1 MTTGV
6 DAMESQTTR
15 QLSDDELHAL
25 ADGRIAGPE
34 RFALEARLALEPNAQ
49 SRLTQWQQQNLLLR
63 GLHRSVL
70 DEAVPSPLLE
80 AARQTVS
87 AQKNADRWSRM
98 GGIAAGIVLSFGMGW
113 VANATWQSQ
122 HMGTLTAQVPA
133 SSEFV
138 RQARYA
144 HVVYAPEVRH
154 PVEVT
159 SAEQAHLV
167 QWLSKRVGKTLK
179 VPNLTAQGYDLVGG
193 RLLPGDTG
201 ARAQFMFQNGAG
213 TRLTLYLGALAAP
226 AQSEAAQETAFR
238 FAADG
243 TVPSFYW
250 VEQGFGYALSGPLQ
264 RDALMQ
270 LARAVYQQL

>member
-1 MTTGV
+1 
-6 DAMESQTTR
+6 MESRSTR
-15 QLSDDELHAL
+15 PLSDDELHAL
-25 ADGRIAGPE
+25 VDGQVTSADRC
-34 RFALEARLALEPNAQ
+34 ALEARLALDPNAQ
-49 SRLTQWQQQNLLLR
+49 ARVGQWQRQSQLLR

-80 AARQTVS
+80 AVRQTATTRQS
-87 AQKNADRWSRM
+87 ADRWWRL
-98 GGIAAGIVLSFGMGW
+98 GGMAAGVVLSFGMGW
-113 VANATWQSQ
+113 LANTTWQAQ
-122 HMGTLTAQVPA
+122 HSGSMSAHIPA

-144 HVVYAPEVRH
+144 HAVYAPEVRH

-159 SAEQAHLV
+159 AAEQAHLV
-167 QWLSKRVGKTLK
+167 QWLSKRLGRTLK
-179 VPNLTAQGYDLVGG
+179 VPNLSAQGYELVGG

-213 TRLTLYLGALAAP
+213 IRLTLYLGAMQTP

-238 FAADG
+238 FTTDG
-243 TVPSFYW
+243 AVPSFYW
-250 VEQGFGYALSGPLQ
+250 VEQGFGYALSAPLQ

-270 LARAVYQQL
+270 LAQAVYQQL

>member
-1 MTTGV
+1 M
-6 DAMESQTTR
+6 DSHANP

-25 ADGRIAGPE
+25 ADGRVAGTE
-34 RFALEARLALEPNAQ
+34 RVALEARLALEPNAQ
-49 SRLTQWQQQNLLLR
+49 SRLAQWQQQNLLLR

-87 AQKNADRWSRM
+87 AQKAADGWSRM
-98 GGIAAGIVLSFGMGW
+98 GGIAAGVVISFGMGW
-113 VANATWQSQ
+113 LANATWQSQ
-122 HMGTLTAQVPA
+122 HRGTLTAQVPP

-159 SAEQAHLV
+159 AAEQVHLV

-179 VPNLTAQGYDLVGG
+179 VPNLTAQGYELVGG

-213 TRLTLYLGALAAP
+213 TRLTLYLGAIHGP
-226 AQSEAAQETAFR
+226 AQSEVAQETAFR
-238 FAADG
+238 FATDG
-243 TVPSFYW
+243 AVPSFYW
-250 VEQGFGYALSGPLQ
+250 VEQDFGYALSGPLQ